1 MRATMIKKFN
11 IIISLWLILIIATL
25 CLLGFQLG
33 INGFYIAALV
43 VGSLLLVSN
52 LVNLISGIISSRPK
66 SIQTKKE
73 YN

>member
-1 MRATMIKKFN
+1 MRVTMIKKFN
-11 IIISLWLILIIATL
+11 IIISLWLILIFATL

-43 VGSLLLVSN
+43 VGSLLVASN
-52 LVNLISGIISSRPK
+52 LINLISGIISSRPK